1 MYDNTCKFIAENF
14 PDAIAT
20 WLLGKSVKLTQL
32 SPKELSLEPI
42 RADSLILQQSED
54 LVLHVE
60 FQTKPSEEIPFR
72 MADYRLRVYR
82 RFPQKRMVQ
91 VVVYLKPSKS
101 PLVSQDYF
109 RIKEL
114 QARFRVIRLWEQP
127 KEIFFQL
134 PGLLP
139 FAVLSKTDNRYEVLK
154 QVAIELDKIE
164 SRRDRS
170 NLSAAS
176 NILAGL
182 ALDEYTISQIIRR
195 DIMRESVIYQAILR
209 EGELI
214 GEQRGRL
221 EGEQRGRL
229 EGEQQGILEGKQQIA
244 RNLLKSGMTLE
255 QVVQLTDLPLEVVQ
269 SLREEDSL

>member
-1 MYDNTCKFIAENF
+1 MYDNTCKFIAETF

-20 WLLGKSVKLTQL
+20 WLLGKPVKLTQL

-60 FQTKPSEEIPFR
+60 FQTKPSEEIFFR

-82 RFPQKRMVQ
+82 RFPHKRMVQ
-91 VVVYLKPSKS
+91 VVVYLKPSNS
-101 PLVSQDYF
+101 PLVRQDYF
-109 RIKEL
+109 RIEEL
-114 QARFRVIRLWEQP
+114 LATFRVIRLWEQP

-139 FAVLSKTDNRYEVLK
+139 FAVLSNTNNRYEVLK
-154 QVAIELDKIE
+154 QVATELDKIE
-164 SRRDRS
+164 ERRDRS
-170 NLSAAS
+170 NLTAAS
-176 NILAGL
+176 QILAGL
-182 ALDEYTISQIIRR
+182 VLDEYTISEIMRR

-214 GEQRGRL
+214 GEARGEQR
-221 EGEQRGRL
+221 GEQRGRL
-229 EGEQQGILEGKQQIA
+229 EGEQQGILQGKQQIA
-244 RNLLKSGMTLE
+244 RNLLKSGMT
-255 QVVQLTDLPLEVVQ
+255 VDRVMKLTDLPLEVVQ
-269 SLREEDSL
+269 SLRDENNL

>member
-1 MYDNTCKFIAENF
+1 MYDNTCKFIAETF

-20 WLLGKSVKLTQL
+20 WLLGKPVKLTQL

-60 FQTKPSEEIPFR
+60 FQTKPSEEIFFR

-82 RFPQKRMVQ
+82 RFPHKRMVQ
-91 VVVYLKPSKS
+91 VVVYLKPSNS
-101 PLVSQDYF
+101 PLVRQDYF
-109 RIKEL
+109 RIEEL
-114 QARFRVIRLWEQP
+114 QATFRVIRLWEQP

-139 FAVLSKTDNRYEVLK
+139 FAVLSNTNNRYEVLK
-154 QVAIELDKIE
+154 QVATELDKIE
-164 SRRDRS
+164 ARRDRS
-170 NLSAAS
+170 NLTAAS
-176 NILAGL
+176 QILAGL
-182 ALDEYTISQIIRR
+182 VLDEYTISEIMRR

-214 GEQRGRL
+214 GEQRGK
-221 EGEQRGRL
+221 QRG
-229 EGEQQGILEGKQQIA
+229 ILQGKQQIA
-244 RNLLKSGMTLE
+244 RNLLKSGMTAE
-255 QVVQLTDLPLEVVQ
+255 QVVKLTDLPLEVVQ
-269 SLREEDSL
+269 SLRDENSL